1 MAGLTPLL
9 DVIFLLLF
17 ALLISSETKTESD
30 TELVPIQL
38 PEVQPSEGSSET
50 ESQRLALTLD
60 AESRV
65 YVESATEALDS
76 LDEVDAALASVLGDA
91 VPEEVEIRIHADRDA
106 RHGVA
111 IELLQHL
118 RVRGFVQVQLVA
130 LGQPNPSGSFS
141 SRPEA
146 RPSVN
151 PTPEPATEDAR

>member
-1 MAGLTPLL
+1 MSEHATSAQPSQVMDRPGNLGAPRAPRSAKASAMAGLTPLL

-76 LDEVDAALASVLGDA
+76 LDEVDAALASVL
-91 VPEEVEIRIHADRDA
+91 
-106 RHGVA
+106 
-111 IELLQHL
+111 
-118 RVRGFVQVQLVA
+118 
-130 LGQPNPSGSFS
+130 
-141 SRPEA
+141 
-146 RPSVN
+146 
-151 PTPEPATEDAR
+151 

>member
-1 MAGLTPLL
+1 MWA
-9 DVIFLLLF
+9 
-17 ALLISSETKTESD
+17 AS
-30 TELVPIQL
+30 
-38 PEVQPSEGSSET
+38 GSSDA
-50 ESQRLALTLD
+50 RD
-60 AESRV
+60 AEASSAQAVELERRLSRV
-65 YVESATEALDS
+65 TEELESATEALDS